1 MELMLIVYLVGLIA
15 QLPALLFIFASIVF
29 MMAFVGCIWAYDTHV
44 KTEEKRAY
52 FKKRLFYPKIFVLLL
67 FLMWLTPN
75 EQTMKYM
82 AGAYLIQST
91 YESNIVQKGLPLMEK
106 TVLNTL
112 ESWAEDAPELKVLL
126 EKTEVVKQDLEN

>member
-1 MELMLIVYLVGLIA
+1 MELMLIVYLVGLISN
-15 QLPALLFIFASIVF
+15 LSTLLGWTMVVLIVMAVFGIVF
-29 MMAFVGCIWAYDTHV
+29 VFDEDIELEFYM
-44 KTEEKRAY
+44 
-52 FKKRLFYPKIFVLLL
+52 KKLFFPKIFVILVLL
-67 FLMWLTPN
+67 FWLTPN

-126 EKTEVVKQDLEN
+126 EKTEVVK

>member
-1 MELMLIVYLVGLIA
+1 MELMLIVYLVGLISN
-15 QLPALLFIFASIVF
+15 LSTLLGWTMVVLIAMAVF
-29 MMAFVGCIWAYDTHV
+29 GILFVFDEDIEGEREDRLEFYM
-44 KTEEKRAY
+44 
-52 FKKRLFYPKIFVLLL
+52 KKLFFPKIFVTLVLL
-67 FLMWLTPN
+67 FWLAPN

-126 EKTEVVKQDLEN
+126 EKTEVVK